1 MIMPAAVTIQTY
13 CHNKGLLDQLQQ
25 TNTKQ
30 YPQDTIQDDY
40 LIIKE
45 IQIIIQQL
53 LPITIQQNH
62 VKGHQDN
69 VKLDQSLTIPETLNI
84 ECNKRATTAMEMYLT
99 TVTEK
104 HPMTAAGY
112 PHLLINGE
120 VQYQKLQHQ
129 LCAAATNEEYQK
141 YMMEKFG
148 WINQEYR
155 KIQWPV
161 YQQAFNCLTIT
172 KCKFISKLTH
182 EWLPLQASHILQNP
196 INQQQCPSCKCSDKT
211 AVHFLQ
217 CPNNKRQAIWE
228 AFQQS
233 LQKFYVKNQLL
244 QPIQDA
250 LSEAYQLSRDDMQPT
265 PNHLQQNAPMMG
277 TMTSQQKLG
286 WKHLIHG

>member
-1 MIMPAAVTIQTY
+1 MPAALTVQTY
-13 CHNKGLLDQLQQ
+13 CNNKGLLDQLQQ

-120 VQYQKLQHQ
+120 VQYQNYSTDY
-129 LCAAATNEEYQK
+129 A
-141 YMMEKFG
+141 
-148 WINQEYR
+148 
-155 KIQWPV
+155 
-161 YQQAFNCLTIT
+161 
-172 KCKFISKLTH
+172 
-182 EWLPLQASHILQNP
+182 
-196 INQQQCPSCKCSDKT
+196 QQQQMKST
-211 AVHFLQ
+211 
-217 CPNNKRQAIWE
+217 
-228 AFQQS
+228 
-233 LQKFYVKNQLL
+233 KN
-244 QPIQDA
+244 
-250 LSEAYQLSRDDMQPT
+250 T
-265 PNHLQQNAPMMG
+265 
-277 TMTSQQKLG
+277 
-286 WKHLIHG
+286 